1 MTPEYRC
8 RFAASGVWSNT
19 SRELSLRTFW
29 KSALLLLSIAVSATS
44 AWAQN
49 YPYPG
54 AVSDPPVI
62 CTGCPGTNSAG
73 EVNADKPTFPYD
85 TPLSLHTGR
94 FVDSSN
100 TQNLQVVRTI
110 RSGKVRVAPSARN
123 RIYLALGGA
132 VGAYTLD
139 TFFSG
144 KLAQPMVAVNTVFG
158 SAPGRTV
165 YEKLA
170 KPDRYFYAESG
181 QSGWSTPSF
190 DVQDVLFDFD
200 TDDRDDLYLATAFGW
215 GIASD
220 PGGADGSHLP
230 FVAQV
235 TADNDA
241 INALFS
247 MRNGSSYYVYH
258 SNASDRATL
267 WDVTTAASPVSSGL
281 RSGSTK
287 AFKAWSKYEA
297 TQRVALLNLDG
308 HVRIYDYA
316 GLIANAAPLADLT
329 ASAGKFFADLSFDD
343 DGNLW
348 LAESTNSATTNL
360 LRKATPAG
368 EVYTTATF
376 DVYGPDGFS
385 PRTIHAS
392 GGYIA
397 VGGRTAV
404 GSDLRLLK
412 VVAGSPQLQDT
423 AGFFEKYYH
432 RAPSSYAQ
440 PGFSTL
446 WNVRLV
452 TQGAKTYLFYSDH
465 GLGDV
470 YEIGD
475 GPRVTSMAPLSG
487 SPLGGT
493 NVDLYGSGFTIDATV
508 TFDGVTASSS
518 FASDTHMTAIAP
530 AHASGPVDVVVTVPS
545 AVPMTAPRQFTYAF
559 PGPVNLAATATSTT
573 TVSITWSAVPG
584 ATNYEVARLV
594 SGGVS
599 PVWTVVGID
608 SGTSQPDT
616 DLVATKTYL
625 YRVRAGD
632 GTTFSSQ
639 SSLDAVTMM
648 IDPPISVG
656 ALVMGADLTNLR
668 SRVNSMRSTA
678 GLSLPSY
685 PDPTAAPVLA
695 THITELR
702 TRLTQAR
709 TALGLTTPAFTD
721 PALVA
726 GIPIKAVHFN
736 ELLDLTR

>member
-1 MTPEYRC
+1 M
-8 RFAASGVWSNT
+8 
-19 SRELSLRTFW
+19 RTFW
-29 KSALLLLSIAVSATS
+29 KSASLLLSIAVPVTSAT
-44 AWAQN
+44 AQN
-49 YPYPG
+49 YPMPA
-54 AVSDPPVI
+54 AVQDPPAI
-62 CTGCPGTNSAG
+62 CTGCPGINSVG
-73 EVNADKPTFPYD
+73 EPNADKPTASYD
-85 TPLSLHTGR
+85 TPVSLHTGR
-94 FVDSSN
+94 FVDSSDTRN
-100 TQNLQVVRTI
+100 FQLVRTI
-110 RSGKVRVAPSARN
+110 RSAKVRVAPSARN

-165 YEKLA
+165 FEKLA

-181 QSGWSTPSF
+181 QSGWSTPHF

-200 TDDRDDLYLATAFGW
+200 TDDRDNLYLATAFGW

-241 INALFS
+241 INLLFS
-247 MRNGSSYYVYH
+247 IRNGSSYYVYH
-258 SNASDRATL
+258 SNAADRATL
-267 WDVTTAASPVSSGL
+267 WDVTTAASPVFGAM

-297 TQRVALLNLDG
+297 SQRVALLNFDG
-308 HVRIYDYA
+308 HVRVYNNAD
-316 GLIANAAPLADLT
+316 LVANAAPLADLT
-329 ASAGKFFADLSFDD
+329 PSAGKFFADLSFDD

-348 LAESTNSATTNL
+348 LAESTNSTTINL

-368 EVYTTATF
+368 DVYTTTTF
-376 DVYGPDGFS
+376 DVYGLNGFS

-397 VGGRTAV
+397 VGGQITA

-412 VVAGSPQLQDT
+412 VVAGSPLLQDT
-423 AGFFEKYYH
+423 GGFFEKYYH
-432 RAPSSYAQ
+432 RAPSGYAQ
-440 PGFSTL
+440 PGNSL
-446 WNVRLV
+446 LRSVRLV
-452 TQGAKTYLFYSDH
+452 VQGAKTYLFYSDH

-508 TFDGVTASSS
+508 TFDGLTASSS
-518 FASDTHMTAIAP
+518 FISDTHMTAVSP
-530 AHASGPVDVVVTVPS
+530 AHAGGPVDVVVSVPGDE
-545 AVPMTAPRQFTYAF
+545 PMTAPRQFTYAF
-559 PGPVNLAATATSTT
+559 PGPANLAATATSTT
-573 TVSITWSAVPG
+573 TVSINWSAVAG
-584 ATNYEVARLV
+584 ATHYEVARLASNV
-594 SGGVS
+594 APQS
-599 PVWTVVGID
+599 WTVIGIVTGL
-608 SGTSQPDT
+608 SLGDT
-616 DLVATKTYL
+616 DRVAETTYL

-632 GTTFSSQ
+632 GTTFSGQ
-639 SSLDAVTMM
+639 SLDAVTMM
-648 IDPPISVG
+648 SSESATIIAG

-668 SRVNSMRSTA
+668 SRVNSVRTAA
-678 GLSLPSY
+678 GLFTYSY
-685 PDPTAAPVLA
+685 SDPTSAIVLA
-695 THITELR
+695 SDITELR

-721 PALVA
+721 SNPFGV
-726 GIPIKAVHFN
+726 PIKALHFN
-736 ELLDLTR
+736 ELLDLMR